1 MARVCLALVIA
12 TFATIAYAEP
22 LHIAVAANFQD
33 TFESL
38 VTAYAA
44 QSDEQIE
51 ASYGPTG
58 MLYTQIVNGAP
69 FVALF
74 AADDRR
80 TVQLVAEGRAR
91 PASRFVYAIG
101 RLALW
106 TPVALTGSPSQW
118 LEDADHRVAIAN
130 PELAPYGLAA
140 QQTLV
145 AMHLWD
151 RIQPRLVTGNSVAQ
165 TLQFVATGS
174 VPGGFVALAQLIG
187 HFSGLPPAAQ
197 VWLVPQDMHAP
208 IIQEAVVLETP
219 AADRAAA
226 FFSFV
231 ASDAGRAL
239 IETGGYSVPASTR

>member
-12 TFATIAYAEP
+12 TFAIIAHAET
-22 LHIAVAANFQD
+22 LRIAVAANFQD
-33 TFESL
+33 TFKSL

-44 QSDEQIE
+44 KSDEQIE

-80 TVQLVAEGRAR
+80 TAQLVTEGRAL

-106 TPVALTGSPSQW
+106 TPAAPTTPPYQW
-118 LEDADHRVAIAN
+118 LADERHRVAIAN

-140 QQTLV
+140 QQALTE
-145 AMHLWD
+145 MHLWD

-165 TLQFVATGS
+165 TLQYVATGG

-187 HFSGLPPAAQ
+187 HFGGVPPAAQ
-197 VWLVPQDMHAP
+197 VWLVPQNMHAP
-208 IIQEAVVLETP
+208 IVQEAVVLETP
-219 AADRAAA
+219 AAGRAAA
-226 FFSFV
+226 FFAFV

-239 IETGGYSVPASTR
+239 IETGGYSVPASPR

>member
-1 MARVCLALVIA
+1 MARACLALLIA
-12 TFATIAYAEP
+12 TFAIIAHAEP
-22 LHIAVAANFQD
+22 LRIAVAANFQD
-33 TFESL
+33 TFNAL
-38 VTAYAA
+38 VRAYAD

-58 MLYTQIVNGAP
+58 ILYTQIVNGAP

-80 TVQLVAEGRAR
+80 TAQLVAEGRAR
-91 PASRFVYAIG
+91 PASRFAYAIG

-106 TPVALTGSPSQW
+106 TPVAPTIPPSQW
-118 LEDADHRVAIAN
+118 LADDQHRVAIAN

-140 QQTLV
+140 QQTLT

-165 TLQFVATGS
+165 TLQFVATGG

-187 HFSGLPPAAQ
+187 HFGGVPPAAQ
-197 VWLVPQDMHAP
+197 VWLVPQNLHAP
-208 IIQEAVVLETP
+208 IVQEAVVLETP
-219 AADRAAA
+219 AAGRALA
-226 FFSFV
+226 FFAFV

-239 IETGGYSVPASTR
+239 IEAGGYSVPASTR